1 MAKKISRIDIIDNDI
16 FKDLKDSSKR
26 AQDQSEAL
34 KVSLLAINEVSKEI
48 KKNASALKD
57 SIKIVDASEVANAK
71 KLTEIQKEANKLAVD
86 AEKVNR
92 AKIQTE
98 KEIER
103 LKTIQIRNEKALAK
117 ETEKK
122 ITLYQQESKRLN
134 EMRKEYKDLALQEQQ
149 NTATARALLKEITA
163 LDGKLKQVDATVGQ
177 HQRNVGNYDGAI
189 SKLKGGLSGVTN
201 MLSQFGLAFG
211 GVALAGKGIKTIAD
225 FETSVADLSAVT
237 GQSGKDLDFLANKS
251 IEFSKRF
258 GGSAS
263 SIVEAFKL
271 AGSARP
277 ELLKNG
283 QALSDLTEKAIL
295 LSKASGDDVPTSIKN
310 LTGTL
315 NAFELPASQAT
326 KVMDILANASQLGAQ
341 EIPYLTEAFTKFGGI
356 AKSQGVSIAESAG
369 AIELLGLKMP
379 DAATAGTA
387 LRNVMIKL
395 MAPDAL
401 GKDAQDRLKNLGI
414 NTAELSDKNKS
425 LAERLTVLKPLLN
438 DAGALVKVFGS
449 ENALGAQ
456 ILISQTEQLKTF
468 TEGLDKNG
476 TTQEQANIK
485 SKTLT
490 EAWGRLKAQ
499 GEALFLSIRS
509 GANGLS
515 ATLDFLSNNFDGIVT
530 AVEKLV
536 EVFISYK
543 LVQSTLKLKESY
555 NDWQANKQAIKETGN
570 ALKEGADGAKGFGN
584 ALKGIGFSIAI
595 TVLFE
600 VGKALYDIASGAK
613 QARED
618 LALLEKQV
626 NISTKRA
633 EKNVGT
639 IQKDLDTKLKEY
651 EKELKK
657 KGITGIEFQKLSA
670 DYAKQQTQNAKNEAD
685 KFAKI
690 SYQKVLNYREELKIL
705 NDLKR
710 SEYQYGFLNEKQKKE
725 LLRIEEKYGK
735 ELTTEKTLAN
745 AISLTKASLAGA
757 TEGFQLYRTQV
768 GELSDELLDA
778 EIAVSENSGATSK
791 NTEETKKNKK
801 ATKDLKEEKI
811 SLTQKHREGAKA
823 IEQET
828 RANLFNADSLKA
840 VLLLEKQR
848 AVTVADIAVTE
859 AEIALEKAKK
869 KGDPKKILEAERK
882 LTDERIKQIQAQ
894 LELDLRAEDNL
905 VNQEKLKKDADL
917 KILQLTNDFNDKA
930 DQLEKDRLK
939 KRYENV
945 KKYTELANDLAQSQ
959 LDKKIELI
967 DKEIDASK
975 KKEQDLEDLAKNGN
989 IKASESIAEQER
1001 IQNEQLA
1008 QKQKAERQ
1016 KQLIQSTTA
1025 FLTAYA
1031 NELENGKS
1039 SGEALTIALTDKA
1052 LLDGIISALPT
1063 FFVGTED
1070 TGNGG
1075 NLDNNGGFLSV
1086 LHPNERVMTKEQNQQ
1101 LNGISNDEVVKM
1113 VQKAKINNVQNGSFE
1128 NVGVLSELN
1137 GLKSELGAI
1146 KQAIL
1151 NRPETNIELGAITQ
1165 GAMEIVHS
1173 TKKGNKTT
1181 VNTFKVRN

>member
-16 FKDLKDSSKR
+16 FKELKDSSKR
-26 AQDQSEAL
+26 AQEQSDAL
-34 KVSLLAINEVSKEI
+34 KVSLMAINEVSKEI

-57 SIKIVDASEVANAK
+57 SIKIVDASEVSNAK

-122 ITLYQQESKRLN
+122 ITLYAQESKRLN

-149 NTATARALLKEITA
+149 NTSTARALLKEITA

-315 NAFELPASQAT
+315 NAFELPASEAG

-379 DAATAGTA
+379 DASTAGTA

-425 LAERLTVLKPLLN
+425 LAERLQVLKPLLT
-438 DAGALVKVFGS
+438 DSGALVKVFGA

-456 ILISQTEQLKTF
+456 ILISQTEELKKF
-468 TEGLDKNG
+468 TAGLDKNG
-476 TTQEQANIK
+476 TTQEQADIK

-515 ATLDFLSNNFDGIVT
+515 ATLDFLSNNFNGIVT
-530 AVEKLV
+530 AVKYLIETFV
-536 EVFISYK
+536 AYK
-543 LVQSTLKLKESY
+543 AVQTALNLKQNY
-555 NDWQANKQAIKETGN
+555 NDWQANRKAIKETGD

-584 ALKGIGFSIAI
+584 ALKGIGLSVAI

-600 VGKALYDIASGAK
+600 IGKALYDIASGARK
-613 QARED
+613 ARED

-626 NISTKRA
+626 DISTKRA
-633 EKNVGT
+633 DKNVGT
-639 IQKDLDTKLKEY
+639 IQKDLDTKIKEY
-651 EKELKK
+651 NLRLKK
-657 KGITGIEFQKLSA
+657 QGITGIEFQKMSA
-670 DYAKQQTQNAKNEAD
+670 D
-685 KFAKI
+685 FAKKETEI
-690 SYQKVLNYREELKIL
+690 SKNKIANLKKESYQKVLNYK
-705 NDLKR
+705 DD
-710 SEYQYGFLNEKQKKE
+710 
-725 LLRIEEKYGK
+725 LRILEIGLKNNVFLARNMNDITITAKKVLNPQEIQRLI
-735 ELTTEKTLAN
+735 ELNVKFGNTTD
-745 AISLTKASLAGA
+745 AISNTKGAIGGVTKA
-757 TEGFQLYRTQV
+757 FQTYGSQLENVNSELIDLESNVVDTQNTIK
-768 GELSDELLDA
+768 G
-778 EIAVSENSGATSK
+778 SEK
-791 NTEETKKNKK
+791 NTEKKVKNEKKVVEAKKERVLTEEEIYQLELAQLAKLEEERTKTIDE
-801 ATKDLKEEKI
+801 AEKERLQNEADNLEAVSTMRIKIWEKQ
-811 SLTQKHREGAKA
+811 LEDEA
-823 IEQET
+823 
-828 RANLFNADSLKA
+828 
-840 VLLLEKQR
+840 EKQR
-848 AVTVADIAVTE
+848 LANE
-859 AEIALEKAKK
+859 AEKE
-869 KGDPKKILEAERK
+869 
-882 LTDERIKQIQAQ
+882 
-894 LELDLRAEDNL
+894 
-905 VNQEKLKKDADL
+905 
-917 KILQLTNDFNDKA
+917 
-930 DQLEKDRLK
+930 RLK

-945 KKYTELANDLAQSQ
+945 KKYTELANDLAQKQ

-975 KKEQDLEDLAKNGN
+975 KKESDLEELAKNGN
-989 IKASESIAEQER
+989 IKAGESIAEQER
-1001 IQNEQLA
+1001 IQNEA
-1008 QKQKAERQ
+1008 IAKKEKAERQ
-1016 KQLIQSTTA
+1016 KQLIQMTTA
-1025 FLTAYA
+1025 FLTAYT

-1052 LLDGIISALPT
+1052 LLDGVISALPA
-1063 FFVGTED
+1063 FFSGTED

-1075 NLDNNGGFLSV
+1075 NLDNKGGFLSV
-1086 LHPNERVMTKEQNQQ
+1086 LHPNERVLTKEQNQQ

-1113 VQKAKINNVQNGSFE
+1113 VQKAKMNNLENGSFE
-1128 NVGVLSELN
+1128 NVGVLAELN

-1151 NRPETNIELGAITQ
+1151 NKPETNIELGAITQ
-1165 GAMEIVHS
+1165 SAMEIVQS
-1173 TKKGNKTT
+1173 TKKGNRTIT
-1181 VNTFKVRN
+1181 NTFKVRN

>member
-149 NTATARALLKEITA
+149 NTASARALLKEITA
-163 LDGKLKQVDATVGQ
+163 LDSKLKQVDATVGQ

-189 SKLKGGLSGVTN
+189 GKLKGGLSGVTN

-315 NAFELPASQAT
+315 NAFELPASEAG

-379 DAATAGTA
+379 DASTAGTA

-425 LAERLTVLKPLLN
+425 LAERLQVLKPLLT
-438 DAGALVKVFGS
+438 DSGALVKVFGA

-456 ILISQTEQLKTF
+456 ILISQTEELKKF
-468 TEGLDKNG
+468 TAGLDANG
-476 TTQEQANIK
+476 TTQEQADIK

-530 AVEKLV
+530 AVKYLIEAFV
-536 EVFISYK
+536 SYK
-543 LVQSTLKLKESY
+543 AVQTALNLKQNYS
-555 NDWQANKQAIKETGN
+555 DWQANRKAIKETGE
-570 ALKEGADGAKGFGN
+570 ALKEGSDGAKGFGN
-584 ALKGIGFSIAI
+584 ALKGIGLSIAI

-600 VGKALYDIASGAK
+600 VGKALYDIASGARK
-613 QARED
+613 ARED

-626 NISTKRA
+626 DISTKRA
-633 EKNVGT
+633 DKNVGT
-639 IQKDLDTKLKEY
+639 IQKDLDTKIKEY
-651 EKELKK
+651 NLRLKK
-657 KGITGIEFQKLSA
+657 QGITGIEFQKMSA
-670 DYAKQQTQNAKNEAD
+670 DFAKKETENAKSQISNL
-685 KFAKI
+685 KKV
-690 SYQKVLNYREELKIL
+690 SYQKVLNYK
-705 NDLKR
+705 DD
-710 SEYQYGFLNEKQKKE
+710 
-725 LLRIEEKYGK
+725 LRILEIGLKNNVFLARNMNDITVTAKKVLNPQEIQRLIELNVKFGNTQDAISNTKGAIGGVTKAFQTYGSQLENVNS
-735 ELTTEKTLAN
+735 ELIDLESNVVDTDN
-745 AISLTKASLAGA
+745 AIKGSEKSTDTKVKNDKKLIKSIKERGLTEEEIRNKQLAEA
-757 TEGFQLYRTQV
+757 IKTEEDLSNI
-768 GELSDELLDA
+768 SDEA
-778 EIAVSENSGATSK
+778 
-791 NTEETKKNKK
+791 NKK
-801 ATKDLKEEKI
+801 AEEAEKERLQNKADTLEEVSAMRIAIMNK
-811 SLTQKHREGAKA
+811 EVEDAK
-823 IEQET
+823 
-828 RANLFNADSLKA
+828 NAELKA
-840 VLLLEKQR
+840 E
-848 AVTVADIAVTE
+848 E
-859 AEIALEKAKK
+859 AEKE
-869 KGDPKKILEAERK
+869 
-882 LTDERIKQIQAQ
+882 
-894 LELDLRAEDNL
+894 
-905 VNQEKLKKDADL
+905 
-917 KILQLTNDFNDKA
+917 
-930 DQLEKDRLK
+930 RLK

-959 LDKKIELI
+959 LDKRIELI

-989 IKASESIAEQER
+989 IKANESIAEQER

-1025 FLTAYA
+1025 FLTAYT

-1113 VQKAKINNVQNGSFE
+1113 VQKAKINNVQGNSFE

-1146 KQAIL
+1146 KNAIL

-1165 GAMEIVHS
+1165 SAMEIVQS

>member
-103 LKTIQIRNEKALAK
+103 LKTIQIRNEKALIK
-117 ETEKK
+117 ESEKK
-122 ITLYQQESKRLN
+122 VTLYAQQSKRLN

-149 NTATARALLKEITA
+149 NTSTARALLKEITA

-177 HQRNVGNYDGAI
+177 HQRSVGNYDGAI
-189 SKLKGGLSGVTN
+189 SKLKGGLSGVTS

-283 QALSDLTEKAIL
+283 QAMADLTEKAIL

-315 NAFELPASQAT
+315 NAFELPASQAG

-425 LAERLTVLKPLLN
+425 LAERLQVLKPLLT
-438 DAGALVKVFGS
+438 DSGALVKVFGA

-456 ILISQTEQLKTF
+456 ILISQTEELKKF
-468 TEGLDKNG
+468 TAGLDKNG
-476 TTQEQANIK
+476 TTQEQADIK

-515 ATLDFLSNNFDGIVT
+515 ATLDFLSNNFNGIVT
-530 AVEKLV
+530 AVKYLIETFV
-536 EVFISYK
+536 AYK
-543 LVQSTLKLKESY
+543 AVQTALNLKQNYS
-555 NDWQANKQAIKETGN
+555 DWQANRKAIKETGD
-570 ALKEGADGAKGFGN
+570 ALKEGSDGAKGFGN
-584 ALKGIGFSIAI
+584 ALKGIGLSIAI

-626 NISTKRA
+626 DISTKRA
-633 EKNVGT
+633 DKNVGT
-639 IQKDLDTKLKEY
+639 IQKDLDLKIKEY
-651 EKELKK
+651 NLRLKK
-657 KGITGIEFQKLSA
+657 QGITGIEFQKMSA
-670 DYAKQQTQNAKNEAD
+670 DFAKKETENAKNQVENL
-685 KFAKI
+685 KKV
-690 SYQKVLNYREELKIL
+690 SYQKVLNYKDDLRILEIGLKNNVFMARNMNDITITAKKFLSPEEIQRLIEL
-705 NDLKR
+705 NVKFGNTQDAISNTKGAIGGVTKGFQTYRTELEALNTELIDVESNVVDTDNAIKG
-710 SEYQYGFLNEKQKKE
+710 SEKTTKTKVKNEKKVVEAKKE
-725 LLRIEEKYGK
+725 RVLTEEEIYQLELAQLAKLEEERTKTIDEAEKERLQNEADNLEAVSTMRI
-735 ELTTEKTLAN
+735 
-745 AISLTKASLAGA
+745 AIMNK
-757 TEGFQLYRTQV
+757 QV
-768 GELSDELLDA
+768 EDA
-778 EIAVSENSGATSK
+778 E
-791 NTEETKKNKK
+791 
-801 ATKDLKEEKI
+801 
-811 SLTQKHREGAKA
+811 
-823 IEQET
+823 
-828 RANLFNADSLKA
+828 
-840 VLLLEKQR
+840 
-848 AVTVADIAVTE
+848 
-859 AEIALEKAKK
+859 
-869 KGDPKKILEAERK
+869 EAERK
-882 LTDERIKQIQAQ
+882 
-894 LELDLRAEDNL
+894 AEEA
-905 VNQEKLKKDADL
+905 EK
-917 KILQLTNDFNDKA
+917 
-930 DQLEKDRLK
+930 ERLK

-967 DKEIDASK
+967 DKEIEASK
-975 KKEQDLEDLAKNGN
+975 KKESDLEDLAKNGN

-1025 FLTAYA
+1025 FLTAYT

-1113 VQKAKINNVQNGSFE
+1113 VQKSKINNVQNGSFE
-1128 NVGVLSELN
+1128 NVGVLAELN

-1146 KQAIL
+1146 KNAIL
-1151 NRPETNIELGAITQ
+1151 NKPETNIELGAITQ
-1165 GAMEIVHS
+1165 TAMEIVQS
-1173 TKKGNKTT
+1173 TKKGNRTIT
-1181 VNTFKVRN
+1181 NTFKVRN

>member
-71 KLTEIQKEANKLAVD
+71 KLTEIQKEANKIAID
-86 AEKVNR
+86 NERTNR

-103 LKTIQIRNEKALAK
+103 LRTIQIRNEKALAK
-117 ETEKK
+117 ESEKK
-122 ITLYQQESKRLN
+122 LSLYQQESRRLN
-134 EMRKEYKDLALQEQQ
+134 EMRKEYKELALQEQQ
-149 NTATARALLKEITA
+149 NTKSARTLLAQITQ
-163 LDGKLKQVDATVGQ
+163 LDSKLKQVDATVGQ
-177 HQRNVGNYDGAI
+177 HQRNVGNYEGALG
-189 SKLKGGLSGVTN
+189 KLKIGLGNVSG
-201 MLSQFGLAFG
+201 MLQQFGVAFG
-211 GVALAGKGIKTIAD
+211 GVAIVGKGIKTIAD

-237 GQSGKDLDFLANKS
+237 GQSGKDLDFLADKS

-263 SIVEAFKL
+263 SIAEAFKL

-283 QALSDLTEKAIL
+283 QALADLTEKAIL

-315 NAFELPASQAT
+315 NAFELPASEAG

-379 DAATAGTA
+379 DASSAGTA

-425 LAERLTVLKPLLN
+425 LAERLQVLKPLLT
-438 DAGALVKVFGS
+438 DSGALVKVFGA

-456 ILISQTEQLKTF
+456 ILISQTEELKKF
-468 TEGLDKNG
+468 TAGLDENG
-476 TTQEQANIK
+476 TTQKQADIK

-515 ATLDFLSNNFDGIVT
+515 STLDFLSNNFDGIVT

-543 LVQSTLKLKESY
+543 LVQATLKLKESY
-555 NDWQANKQAIKETGN
+555 SDWQANKNAIKETGS

-584 ALKGIGFSIAI
+584 ALKGIGLSVAI

-600 VGKALYDIASGAK
+600 VGKAIYDIASGAK
-613 QARED
+613 QAREE
-618 LALLEKQV
+618 LAMLEKQV
-626 NISTKRA
+626 DISTKRVDKNIGEIQKRN
-633 EKNVGT
+633 EKN
-639 IQKDLDTKLKEY
+639 ISDYNFRLKDAGVK
-651 EKELKK
+651 
-657 KGITGIEFQKLSA
+657 GIEFQKKSA
-670 DYAKQQTQNAKNEAD
+670 EFALKQNQQSAKEIQNLK
-685 KFAKI
+685 KV
-690 SYQKVLNYREELKIL
+690 SYQKVLNYKEELERLRFYKETYESGNRFNLTEAQALDAGKLLTKYGSFDKGISLLKANVGASTKAFQDYTTQAEQMALTL
-705 NDLKR
+705 NDAKGAVLDNEQTVITAGDNKVKNEKKVVEAKKER
-710 SEYQYGFLNEKQKKE
+710 VLTEEEIYQLELANLAKLEEERQKALNE
-725 LLRIEEKYGK
+725 
-735 ELTTEKTLAN
+735 
-745 AISLTKASLAGA
+745 
-757 TEGFQLYRTQV
+757 
-768 GELSDELLDA
+768 
-778 EIAVSENSGATSK
+778 
-791 NTEETKKNKK
+791 
-801 ATKDLKEEKI
+801 ATKVYDEYEKDRI
-811 SLTQKHREGAKA
+811 QNE
-823 IEQET
+823 
-828 RANLFNADSLKA
+828 ADSLEEISA
-840 VLLLEKQR
+840 MRIAIMNKQ
-848 AVTVADIAVTE
+848 VAD
-859 AEIALEKAKK
+859 AE
-869 KGDPKKILEAERK
+869 EAERK
-882 LTDERIKQIQAQ
+882 
-894 LELDLRAEDNL
+894 AEEA
-905 VNQEKLKKDADL
+905 EK
-917 KILQLTNDFNDKA
+917 
-930 DQLEKDRLK
+930 ERLK
-939 KRYENV
+939 NRYENV
-945 KKYTELANDLAQSQ
+945 KKYTELANNLAQSQ

-1025 FLTAYA
+1025 FLTAYT

-1052 LLDGIISALPT
+1052 LLDGIISALPA
-1063 FFVGTED
+1063 FLGGTED

-1075 NLDNNGGFLSV
+1075 DLDNNGGFLSV
-1086 LHPNERVMTKEQNQQ
+1086 LHRKERVMTKEQNQQ
-1101 LNGISNDEVVKM
+1101 LNGMSNDEVVKM
-1113 VQKAKINNVQNGSFE
+1113 VQKAKINNVQGNSFE

>member
-71 KLTEIQKEANKLAVD
+71 KLTEIQKEANKIAID
-86 AEKVNR
+86 NERTNR

-103 LKTIQIRNEKALAK
+103 LRTIQIRNEKALAK
-117 ETEKK
+117 ESEKK
-122 ITLYQQESKRLN
+122 LSLYQQESRRLN
-134 EMRKEYKDLALQEQQ
+134 EMRKEYKELALQEQQ
-149 NTATARALLKEITA
+149 NTKSARTLLAQITQ
-163 LDGKLKQVDATVGQ
+163 LDSKLKQVDATVGQ
-177 HQRNVGNYDGAI
+177 HQRNVGNYEGALG
-189 SKLKGGLSGVTN
+189 KLKIGLGNVTG
-201 MLSQFGLAFG
+201 MLQQFGVAFG
-211 GVALAGKGIKTIAD
+211 GVAIVGKGIKTIAD

-283 QALSDLTEKAIL
+283 QAMADLTEKAIL

-315 NAFELPASQAT
+315 NAFELPASEAG

-379 DAATAGTA
+379 DASTAGTA

-425 LAERLTVLKPLLN
+425 LAERLQVLKPLLT
-438 DAGALVKVFGS
+438 DSGALVKVFGA

-456 ILISQTEQLKTF
+456 ILISQTEELKKF
-468 TEGLDKNG
+468 TAGLDKNG
-476 TTQEQANIK
+476 TTQEQADIK

-515 ATLDFLSNNFDGIVT
+515 STLDFLSNNFDGIVT

-543 LVQSTLKLKESY
+543 LVQATLKLKESY
-555 NDWQANKQAIKETGN
+555 SDWQANKNAIKETGS

-584 ALKGIGFSIAI
+584 ALKGIGLSVAI

-600 VGKALYDIASGAK
+600 VGKAIYDIATGAK
-613 QARED
+613 QAREE
-618 LALLEKQV
+618 LAMLEKQV
-626 NISTKRA
+626 DISTKRVDKNIGEIQKRN
-633 EKNVGT
+633 EKN
-639 IQKDLDTKLKEY
+639 ISDYNLRLKDAGVK
-651 EKELKK
+651 
-657 KGITGIEFQKLSA
+657 GIEFQKKSA
-670 DYAKQQTQNAKNEAD
+670 EFALKQNQQSTKEIQNLK
-685 KFAKI
+685 KV
-690 SYQKVLNYREELKIL
+690 SYQKVLNYKEELERL
-705 NDLKR
+705 R
-710 SEYQYGFLNEKQKKE
+710 FYKE
-725 LLRIEEKYGK
+725 TYESGNRF
-735 ELTTEKTLAN
+735 N
-745 AISLTKASLAGA
+745 LTKAQA
-757 TEGFQLYRTQV
+757 
-768 GELSDELLDA
+768 LDA
-778 EIAVSENSGATSK
+778 GKLLTKYGSFDKGISLLKASVGASTKAFQDYTTQAEQMALTLNDAKGAVLDNEKTVVTAGDNKVK
-791 NTEETKKNKK
+791 NDKKVVEAKKERVLTEE
-801 ATKDLKEEKI
+801 
-811 SLTQKHREGAKA
+811 
-823 IEQET
+823 
-828 RANLFNADSLKA
+828 
-840 VLLLEKQR
+840 
-848 AVTVADIAVTE
+848 
-859 AEIALEKAKK
+859 EIY
-869 KGDPKKILEAERK
+869 
-882 LTDERIKQIQAQ
+882 Q
-894 LELDLRAEDNL
+894 LELANL
-905 VNQEKLKKDADL
+905 AKLEEERQKGLDEATKVYDEY
-917 KILQLTNDFNDKA
+917 
-930 DQLEKDRLK
+930 EKDRIQNEASTLEEISAMRIAIMNKQVEDAKNAELK
-939 KRYENV
+939 AEEAEKERLKNRYENV

-975 KKEQDLEDLAKNGN
+975 KKESELEDLAKNGN

-1025 FLTAYA
+1025 FLTAYT

-1113 VQKAKINNVQNGSFE
+1113 VQKSKINNVQNGSFE
-1128 NVGVLSELN
+1128 NVGVLAELN

-1146 KQAIL
+1146 KNAIL
-1151 NRPETNIELGAITQ
+1151 NKPETNIELGAITQ
-1165 GAMEIVHS
+1165 SAMEIVQS
-1173 TKKGNKTT
+1173 TKKGNRTIT
-1181 VNTFKVRN
+1181 NTFKVRN

>member
-315 NAFELPASQAT
+315 NAFELPAGQAG

-401 GKDAQDRLKNLGI
+401 GKDAQERLKNLGI

-425 LAERLTVLKPLLN
+425 LAERLQVLKPLLT
-438 DAGALVKVFGS
+438 DSGALVKVFGA

-456 ILISQTEQLKTF
+456 ILISQTEELKKF
-468 TEGLDKNG
+468 TAGLDANG
-476 TTQEQANIK
+476 TTQEQADIK

-515 ATLDFLSNNFDGIVT
+515 ATLDFLSNNFDSIVT
-530 AVEKLV
+530 AVKYLIEAFV
-536 EVFISYK
+536 SYK
-543 LVQSTLKLKESY
+543 AVQTALNLKQNYS
-555 NDWQANKQAIKETGN
+555 DWQANRKAIKETGE
-570 ALKEGADGAKGFGN
+570 ALKEGSDGAKGFGN
-584 ALKGIGFSIAI
+584 ALKGIGLSIAI

-600 VGKALYDIASGAK
+600 VGKALYDIASGARK
-613 QARED
+613 ARED

-626 NISTKRA
+626 DISTKRA
-633 EKNVGT
+633 DKNVGT
-639 IQKDLDTKLKEY
+639 IQKDLDTKVKEY
-651 EKELKK
+651 NLRLKK
-657 KGITGIEFQKLSA
+657 QGITGIEFQKLSA
-670 DYAKQQTQNAKNEAD
+670 DFAKKEAENAKSQISNL
-685 KFAKI
+685 KKV
-690 SYQKVLNYREELKIL
+690 SYQKVLNYK
-705 NDLKR
+705 DD
-710 SEYQYGFLNEKQKKE
+710 
-725 LLRIEEKYGK
+725 LRILEIGLKNNVFLARNMNDITVTAKKVLNPQEIQRLIELNVKFGNTTDAISNTKGAIGGVTKAFQTYGSQLENVNS
-735 ELTTEKTLAN
+735 ELIDLESNVVDTQNTIKGSDKTTEK
-745 AISLTKASLAGA
+745 K
-757 TEGFQLYRTQV
+757 V
-768 GELSDELLDA
+768 
-778 EIAVSENSGATSK
+778 K
-791 NTEETKKNKK
+791 NEKKVVEAKKERVLTEEEIYQMELAQLAKIEDEKTKTAGEAEKERLQNEADTLEEVSTMRIKIWEKQIADEEEARKK
-801 ATKDLKEEKI
+801 AE
-811 SLTQKHREGAKA
+811 
-823 IEQET
+823 
-828 RANLFNADSLKA
+828 
-840 VLLLEKQR
+840 
-848 AVTVADIAVTE
+848 E
-859 AEIALEKAKK
+859 AEKE
-869 KGDPKKILEAERK
+869 
-882 LTDERIKQIQAQ
+882 
-894 LELDLRAEDNL
+894 
-905 VNQEKLKKDADL
+905 
-917 KILQLTNDFNDKA
+917 
-930 DQLEKDRLK
+930 RLK
-939 KRYENV
+939 NRYENV
-945 KKYTELANDLAQSQ
+945 KKYTELANHLAQSQ
-959 LDKKIELI
+959 LDKRIELI

-975 KKEQDLEDLAKNGN
+975 KKESELEDLAKNGN
-989 IKASESIAEQER
+989 IKANESIAEQER

-1025 FLTAYA
+1025 FLTAYT

-1101 LNGISNDEVVKM
+1101 LNGMSNDEVVKM

>member
-103 LKTIQIRNEKALAK
+103 LKTIQIRNEKALIK
-117 ETEKK
+117 ESEKK

-189 SKLKGGLSGVTN
+189 SKLKGGLRGVTG

-315 NAFELPASQAT
+315 NAFELPAGQAG

-425 LAERLTVLKPLLN
+425 LAERLQVLKPLLN

-476 TTQEQANIK
+476 TTQEQADIK

-530 AVEKLV
+530 AVKYLIEAFV
-536 EVFISYK
+536 SYK
-543 LVQSTLKLKESY
+543 AVQTALNLKQNYS
-555 NDWQANKQAIKETGN
+555 DWQANRKAIKETGD
-570 ALKEGADGAKGFGN
+570 ALKEGSDGAKGFGN
-584 ALKGIGFSIAI
+584 ALKGIGLSVAI

-600 VGKALYDIASGAK
+600 VGKALYDIASGARK
-613 QARED
+613 ARED

-626 NISTKRA
+626 DISTKRA
-633 EKNVGT
+633 DKNVGT
-639 IQKDLDTKLKEY
+639 IQKDLDTKIKEY
-651 EKELKK
+651 NLRLKK
-657 KGITGIEFQKLSA
+657 QGITGIEFQKMSA
-670 DYAKQQTQNAKNEAD
+670 DFAKKETENAKSQISNL
-685 KFAKI
+685 KKV
-690 SYQKVLNYREELKIL
+690 SYQKVLNYK
-705 NDLKR
+705 DD
-710 SEYQYGFLNEKQKKE
+710 
-725 LLRIEEKYGK
+725 LRILEIGLKNNVFLARNMNDITVTAKKVLNPQEIQRLIELNVKFGNTTDAISNTKGAIGGVTKAFQTYGSQLENVNS
-735 ELTTEKTLAN
+735 ELIDLESNVVDTDN
-745 AISLTKASLAGA
+745 AIKGSEKSTDTKVKNDKKLIKSIKERGLTEEEIRNKQLAEA
-757 TEGFQLYRTQV
+757 IKTEEDLSNI
-768 GELSDELLDA
+768 SDEA
-778 EIAVSENSGATSK
+778 
-791 NTEETKKNKK
+791 NKK
-801 ATKDLKEEKI
+801 AEEAEKERLQNKADTLEEVSAMRIAIMNK
-811 SLTQKHREGAKA
+811 EVEDAK
-823 IEQET
+823 
-828 RANLFNADSLKA
+828 NAELKA
-840 VLLLEKQR
+840 E
-848 AVTVADIAVTE
+848 E
-859 AEIALEKAKK
+859 AEKE
-869 KGDPKKILEAERK
+869 
-882 LTDERIKQIQAQ
+882 
-894 LELDLRAEDNL
+894 
-905 VNQEKLKKDADL
+905 
-917 KILQLTNDFNDKA
+917 
-930 DQLEKDRLK
+930 RLK

-959 LDKKIELI
+959 LDKRIELI

-989 IKASESIAEQER
+989 IKANESIAEQER

-1025 FLTAYA
+1025 FLTAYT

-1101 LNGISNDEVVKM
+1101 LNGMSNDEVVKM

-1128 NVGVLSELN
+1128 NVGVLAELN

-1165 GAMEIVHS
+1165 SAMEIVQS

>member
-16 FKDLKDSSKR
+16 FKELKDSSKR
-26 AQDQSEAL
+26 AQEQSDAL
-34 KVSLLAINEVSKEI
+34 KVSLMAINEVSKEI

-71 KLTEIQKEANKLAVD
+71 KLTEIQKEANKIAID
-86 AEKVNR
+86 NERTNR

-103 LKTIQIRNEKALAK
+103 LRTIQIRNEKALAK
-117 ETEKK
+117 ESEKK
-122 ITLYQQESKRLN
+122 LSLYQQESKRLN
-134 EMRKEYKDLALQEQQ
+134 EMRKEYKELALQEQQ
-149 NTATARALLKEITA
+149 NTKSARTLLAQITQ
-163 LDGKLKQVDATVGQ
+163 LDSKLKQVDATVGQ
-177 HQRNVGNYDGAI
+177 HQRSVGNYDGALN
-189 SKLKGGLSGVTN
+189 KLKFGLKNVSG
-201 MLSQFGLAFG
+201 MLTQFGVAFG

-315 NAFELPASQAT
+315 NAFELPASEAG

-425 LAERLTVLKPLLN
+425 LAERLQVLKPLLT
-438 DAGALVKVFGS
+438 DSGALVKVFGA

-456 ILISQTEQLKTF
+456 ILISQTEELKKF
-468 TEGLDKNG
+468 TAGLDENG
-476 TTQEQANIK
+476 TTQEQADIK

-515 ATLDFLSNNFDGIVT
+515 ATLDFLSNNFGLIVT

-543 LVQSTLKLKESY
+543 LVQTTLKLKESY
-555 NDWQANKQAIKETGN
+555 NDWQANKNAIKETGS
-570 ALKEGADGAKGFGN
+570 ALKEGSEGAKGFGN
-584 ALKGIGFSIAI
+584 ALKGIGLSIAI

-600 VGKALYDIASGAK
+600 VGKALYDIASGARK
-613 QARED
+613 ARED

-626 NISTKRA
+626 DISTKRA
-633 EKNVGT
+633 DKNVGT
-639 IQKDLDTKLKEY
+639 IQQNLDKKIKDYNLQ
-651 EKELKK
+651 LKK
-657 KGITGIEFQKLSA
+657 QGITGIEFQKKSTE
-670 DYAKQQTQNAKNEAD
+670 YAKKQAENAKSEVENY
-685 KFAKI
+685 KKI
-690 SYQKVLNYREELKIL
+690 SYQKVLNYK
-705 NDLKR
+705 NDLRILEIGLKQNNFYSR
-710 SEYQYGFLNEKQKKE
+710 SRDEISATTKNFLTPEEIDRLIE
-725 LLRIEEKYGK
+725 LNIKFEG
-735 ELTTEKTLAN
+735 TAN
-745 AISLTKASLAGA
+745 AISNTKGSIGGATKA
-757 TEGFQLYRTQV
+757 FQTYRT
-768 GELSDELLDA
+768 ELEAVNSQLTDA
-778 EIAVSENSGATSK
+778 EINVVDTDNAIKGSEKTTKTKVKNEKKVVEAKKERVLTEEEIYQLELAQLAKLEEERTKTIDEAEKERLQNEADNLEAVSTMRIK
-791 NTEETKKNKK
+791 IW
-801 ATKDLKEEKI
+801 EKQ
-811 SLTQKHREGAKA
+811 L
-823 IEQET
+823 
-828 RANLFNADSLKA
+828 ADEA
-840 VLLLEKQR
+840 EKQR
-848 AVTVADIAVTE
+848 LADE
-859 AEIALEKAKK
+859 AEKE
-869 KGDPKKILEAERK
+869 
-882 LTDERIKQIQAQ
+882 
-894 LELDLRAEDNL
+894 
-905 VNQEKLKKDADL
+905 
-917 KILQLTNDFNDKA
+917 
-930 DQLEKDRLK
+930 RLK

-945 KKYTELANDLAQSQ
+945 KKYTELANDLAQKQ

-975 KKEQDLEDLAKNGN
+975 KKESDLEELAKNGN
-989 IKASESIAEQER
+989 IKAGESIAEQER
-1001 IQNEQLA
+1001 IQNEEIA
-1008 QKQKAERQ
+1008 KKEKAERQ
-1016 KQLIQSTTA
+1016 KQLIQMTTA
-1025 FLTAYA
+1025 FLTAYT

-1052 LLDGIISALPT
+1052 LLDGVISALPA
-1063 FFVGTED
+1063 FFSGTED

-1075 NLDNNGGFLSV
+1075 NLDNKGGFLSV
-1086 LHPNERVMTKEQNQQ
+1086 LHPNERVLTKEQNQQ

-1113 VQKAKINNVQNGSFE
+1113 VQKAKMNNLENGSFE
-1128 NVGVLSELN
+1128 NVGVLAELN

-1151 NRPETNIELGAITQ
+1151 NKPETNIELGAITQ
-1165 GAMEIVHS
+1165 SAMEIVQS
-1173 TKKGNKTT
+1173 TKKGNRTIT
-1181 VNTFKVRN
+1181 NTFKVRN

>member
-71 KLTEIQKEANKLAVD
+71 KLTEIQKEANKIAID
-86 AEKVNR
+86 NEKTNR

-103 LKTIQIRNEKALAK
+103 LRTIQIRNEKALAK
-117 ETEKK
+117 ESEKK
-122 ITLYQQESKRLN
+122 LSLYSQESRRLN
-134 EMRKEYKDLALQEQQ
+134 EMRKEYKELALQEQQ
-149 NTATARALLKEITA
+149 NTKSARTLLAQITQ
-163 LDGKLKQVDATVGQ
+163 LDNKLKQVDATVGQ
-177 HQRNVGNYDGAI
+177 HQRSVGNYDGALN
-189 SKLKGGLSGVTN
+189 KLKFGLKNVSG
-201 MLSQFGLAFG
+201 MLSQFGVAFG
-211 GVALAGKGIKTIAD
+211 GVAIVSKGIKTIAD

-237 GQSGKDLDFLANKS
+237 GQSGKDLEFLADKS
-251 IEFSKRF
+251 IQFSKRF
-258 GGSAS
+258 GVSAS
-263 SIVEAFKL
+263 SIAEAFKL

-283 QALSDLTEKAIL
+283 QALADLTEKAIL

-315 NAFELPASQAT
+315 NAFELPASEAG

-379 DAATAGTA
+379 DATVAGTA

-425 LAERLTVLKPLLN
+425 LAERLAVLKPLLN
-438 DAGALVKVFGS
+438 DAGTLVKVFGA

-456 ILISQTEQLKTF
+456 ILISQTEELKKF
-468 TEGLDKNG
+468 TAGLDKNG
-476 TTQEQANIK
+476 TTQEQADIK

-499 GEALFLSIRS
+499 GEALFLSIRD
-509 GANGLS
+509 GASGLS
-515 ATLDFLSNNFDGIVT
+515 VTLDFLSRNFGSIVT
-530 AVEKLV
+530 AVKYLIEA
-536 EVFISYK
+536 FIAYK
-543 LVQSTLKLKESY
+543 AVQTALNLKESY
-555 NDWQANKQAIKETGN
+555 QNWQANKQAIKETGD
-570 ALKEGADGAKGFGN
+570 ALKTGSEGAKGFGN
-584 ALKGIGFSIAI
+584 ALKSIGLSVAI
-595 TVLFE
+595 TVLIE
-600 VGKALYDIASGAK
+600 VGMALYDIASGARK
-613 QARED
+613 ARED

-626 NISTKRA
+626 DISTKRA
-633 EKNVGT
+633 DKNVGT
-639 IQKDLDTKLKEY
+639 IQKDLDTKIKEY
-651 EKELKK
+651 NLRLKK
-657 KGITGIEFQKLSA
+657 QGITGIEFQKLSA
-670 DYAKQQTQNAKNEAD
+670 DFAKKETENAKSQISNL
-685 KFAKI
+685 KKV
-690 SYQKVLNYREELKIL
+690 SYQKVLNYK
-705 NDLKR
+705 DD
-710 SEYQYGFLNEKQKKE
+710 
-725 LLRIEEKYGK
+725 LRILEIGLKNNVFLARNMNDITVTAKKVLNPQEIQRLIELNVKFGNTTDAISNTKGAIGGVTKAFQTYGSQLENVNS
-735 ELTTEKTLAN
+735 ELIDLESNVVDTQNTIKGSDKTTEK
-745 AISLTKASLAGA
+745 K
-757 TEGFQLYRTQV
+757 V
-768 GELSDELLDA
+768 
-778 EIAVSENSGATSK
+778 K
-791 NTEETKKNKK
+791 NEKKVVEAKKERVLTEE
-801 ATKDLKEEKI
+801 
-811 SLTQKHREGAKA
+811 
-823 IEQET
+823 
-828 RANLFNADSLKA
+828 
-840 VLLLEKQR
+840 
-848 AVTVADIAVTE
+848 
-859 AEIALEKAKK
+859 EIY
-869 KGDPKKILEAERK
+869 
-882 LTDERIKQIQAQ
+882 Q
-894 LELDLRAEDNL
+894 LELAQLAKIEDEKTKTKDEAEKERLQNEADTLEEVSAMRIAIMNKQVEDAKNAEL
-905 VNQEKLKKDADL
+905 KAEEAEK
-917 KILQLTNDFNDKA
+917 
-930 DQLEKDRLK
+930 ERLK
-939 KRYENV
+939 NRYENV

-959 LDKKIELI
+959 LDKRIELI
-967 DKEIDASK
+967 DKEIEASK
-975 KKEQDLEDLAKNGN
+975 KKESDLEDLAKNGN

-1025 FLTAYA
+1025 FLTAYT

-1075 NLDNNGGFLSV
+1075 GLDNNGGFLSV
-1086 LHPNERVMTKEQNQQ
+1086 LHPNERVMTKEQNKQ

-1113 VQKAKINNVQNGSFE
+1113 VQKSKINNVQNGSFE
-1128 NVGVLSELN
+1128 NVGVLAELN

-1146 KQAIL
+1146 KNAIL
-1151 NRPETNIELGAITQ
+1151 NKPETNIELGAITQ
-1165 GAMEIVHS
+1165 SAMEIVQS

>member
-48 KKNASALKD
+48 KKNAGALKD

-103 LKTIQIRNEKALAK
+103 LKTIQIRNEKALIK
-117 ETEKK
+117 ESEKK
-122 ITLYQQESKRLN
+122 ITLYAQESKRLN

-149 NTATARALLKEITA
+149 NTSTARALLKEITA

-189 SKLKGGLSGVTN
+189 SKLKGGLRGVTG

-283 QALSDLTEKAIL
+283 QAMADLTEKAIL

-315 NAFELPASQAT
+315 NAFELPASEAG

-425 LAERLTVLKPLLN
+425 LAERLQVLKPLLT
-438 DAGALVKVFGS
+438 DSGALVKVFGA

-456 ILISQTEQLKTF
+456 ILISQTEELKKF
-468 TEGLDKNG
+468 TAGLDENG
-476 TTQEQANIK
+476 TTQKQADIK

-499 GEALFLSIRS
+499 GEALFLSIRD
-509 GANGLS
+509 GASGLS
-515 ATLDFLSNNFDGIVT
+515 VTLDFLSRNFGSIVT
-530 AVEKLV
+530 AVKYLIETFV
-536 EVFISYK
+536 AYK
-543 LVQSTLKLKESY
+543 AVQTALNLKQNYS
-555 NDWQANKQAIKETGN
+555 DWQANRKAIKETGD
-570 ALKEGADGAKGFGN
+570 ALKEGSDGAKGFGN
-584 ALKGIGFSIAI
+584 ALKGIGLSIAI

-600 VGKALYDIASGAK
+600 IGKALYDIASGARK
-613 QARED
+613 ARED

-626 NISTKRA
+626 DISTKRA
-633 EKNVGT
+633 DKNVGT
-639 IQKDLDTKLKEY
+639 IQKDLDLKIKEY
-651 EKELKK
+651 NLRLKK
-657 KGITGIEFQKLSA
+657 QGITGIEFQKMSA
-670 DYAKQQTQNAKNEAD
+670 DFAKKETENAKNQVENL
-685 KFAKI
+685 KKV
-690 SYQKVLNYREELKIL
+690 SYQKVLNYK
-705 NDLKR
+705 DD
-710 SEYQYGFLNEKQKKE
+710 
-725 LLRIEEKYGK
+725 LRILEIGLKNNVFMARNMNDITVTAKKFLSPEEIQRLI
-735 ELTTEKTLAN
+735 ELNVKFGNTQDAISNTKGAIGGVTKGFQTYRTELEALNTELIDVESNVVDTDN
-745 AISLTKASLAGA
+745 AIKGSDKSTDTKVKNDKKLVKSIKERALTEEEIRNKQLAEA
-757 TEGFQLYRTQV
+757 IKTEEDLSNI
-768 GELSDELLDA
+768 SDEA
-778 EIAVSENSGATSK
+778 
-791 NTEETKKNKK
+791 NKK
-801 ATKDLKEEKI
+801 ADEAEKERLQNEADTLEEVSTMRIKIWEKQIADEEEARKKEE
-811 SLTQKHREGAKA
+811 
-823 IEQET
+823 
-828 RANLFNADSLKA
+828 
-840 VLLLEKQR
+840 
-848 AVTVADIAVTE
+848 E
-859 AEIALEKAKK
+859 AEKE
-869 KGDPKKILEAERK
+869 
-882 LTDERIKQIQAQ
+882 
-894 LELDLRAEDNL
+894 
-905 VNQEKLKKDADL
+905 
-917 KILQLTNDFNDKA
+917 
-930 DQLEKDRLK
+930 RLK
-939 KRYENV
+939 NRYENV

-975 KKEQDLEDLAKNGN
+975 KKEQDLEDLAKSGN
-989 IKASESIAEQER
+989 IKANESIAEQER

-1025 FLTAYA
+1025 FLTAYT

-1101 LNGISNDEVVKM
+1101 LNGMSNDEVVKM
-1113 VQKAKINNVQNGSFE
+1113 VQKSKINNVQNGSFE
-1128 NVGVLSELN
+1128 NVGVLAELN

-1146 KQAIL
+1146 KNAIL
-1151 NRPETNIELGAITQ
+1151 NKPETNIELGAITQ
-1165 GAMEIVHS
+1165 SAMEIVQS

>member
-71 KLTEIQKEANKLAVD
+71 KLTEIQKEANKIAID
-86 AEKVNR
+86 NEKTNR

-103 LKTIQIRNEKALAK
+103 LRTIQIRNEKALAK
-117 ETEKK
+117 ESEKK
-122 ITLYQQESKRLN
+122 LSLYQQESKRLN
-134 EMRKEYKDLALQEQQ
+134 EMRKEYKELALQEQQ
-149 NTATARALLKEITA
+149 NTKSARTLLAQITQ
-163 LDGKLKQVDATVGQ
+163 LDSKLKQVDATVGQ
-177 HQRNVGNYDGAI
+177 HQRSVGNYDGALN
-189 SKLKGGLSGVTN
+189 KLKFGLKNVSG
-201 MLSQFGLAFG
+201 MLSQFGVAFG
-211 GVALAGKGIKTIAD
+211 GVAIIGKGVKTIAD

-283 QALSDLTEKAIL
+283 QAMADLTEKAIL

-315 NAFELPASQAT
+315 NAFELPASEAG

-401 GKDAQDRLKNLGI
+401 GKDAQERLKNLGI

-425 LAERLTVLKPLLN
+425 LAERLQVLKPLLT
-438 DAGALVKVFGS
+438 DSGALVKVFGA

-456 ILISQTEQLKTF
+456 ILISQTEELKKF
-468 TEGLDKNG
+468 TAGLDKNG
-476 TTQEQANIK
+476 TTQEQADIK

-515 ATLDFLSNNFDGIVT
+515 ATLDFLSNNFNGIVT
-530 AVEKLV
+530 AVKYLIET
-536 EVFISYK
+536 FIVYK
-543 LVQSTLKLKESY
+543 GVQTTLNLKESY
-555 NDWQANKQAIKETGN
+555 QNWQANKRAIKETGD
-570 ALKEGADGAKGFGN
+570 ALQGSSEGAKGFGN
-584 ALKGIGFSIAI
+584 ALKSIGLSVAI

-626 NISTKRA
+626 DISTKRA
-633 EKNVGT
+633 DKNVGT
-639 IQKDLDTKLKEY
+639 IQKDLDLKIKEY
-651 EKELKK
+651 NLRLKK
-657 KGITGIEFQKLSA
+657 QGITGIEFQKMSA
-670 DYAKQQTQNAKNEAD
+670 DFAKKETENAKNQVENL
-685 KFAKI
+685 KKV
-690 SYQKVLNYREELKIL
+690 SYQKVLNYKDDLRILEIGLKNNVFMARNMNDITITAKKFLSPEEIQRLIEL
-705 NDLKR
+705 NVKFGNTQDAISNTKGAIGGVTKGFQTYRTELEALNTELIDVESNVVDTDNAIKG
-710 SEYQYGFLNEKQKKE
+710 SEKTTKTKVKNEKKVVEAKKE
-725 LLRIEEKYGK
+725 RVL
-735 ELTTEKTLAN
+735 
-745 AISLTKASLAGA
+745 
-757 TEGFQLYRTQV
+757 
-768 GELSDELLDA
+768 
-778 EIAVSENSGATSK
+778 
-791 NTEETKKNKK
+791 TEE
-801 ATKDLKEEKI
+801 
-811 SLTQKHREGAKA
+811 
-823 IEQET
+823 
-828 RANLFNADSLKA
+828 
-840 VLLLEKQR
+840 
-848 AVTVADIAVTE
+848 
-859 AEIALEKAKK
+859 EIY
-869 KGDPKKILEAERK
+869 
-882 LTDERIKQIQAQ
+882 Q
-894 LELDLRAEDNL
+894 LELAQLAKLEEERTKTIDEAEKERLQNEADNL
-905 VNQEKLKKDADL
+905 ESVSAMRIAIMNKQVEEAKNAELKAEEAEK
-917 KILQLTNDFNDKA
+917 
-930 DQLEKDRLK
+930 ERLK

-967 DKEIDASK
+967 DKEIEASK
-975 KKEQDLEDLAKNGN
+975 KKESDLEDLAKNGN

-1016 KQLIQSTTA
+1016 KQLIQMTTA
-1025 FLTAYA
+1025 FLTAYT

-1052 LLDGIISALPT
+1052 LLDGVISALPA

-1075 NLDNNGGFLSV
+1075 NLDNKGGFLSV
-1086 LHPNERVMTKEQNQQ
+1086 LHPNERVLTKEQNQQ

-1113 VQKAKINNVQNGSFE
+1113 VQKAKMNNLENGSFE
-1128 NVGVLSELN
+1128 NVGVLAELN

-1151 NRPETNIELGAITQ
+1151 NKPETNIELGAITQ
-1165 GAMEIVHS
+1165 SAMEIVQS
-1173 TKKGNKTT
+1173 TKKGNRTIT
-1181 VNTFKVRN
+1181 NTFKVRN

>member
-315 NAFELPASQAT
+315 NAFELPAGQAG

-401 GKDAQDRLKNLGI
+401 GKDAQERLKNLGI

-425 LAERLTVLKPLLN
+425 LAERLQVLKPLLT
-438 DAGALVKVFGS
+438 DSGALVKVFGA

-456 ILISQTEQLKTF
+456 ILISQTEELKKF
-468 TEGLDKNG
+468 TAGLDANG
-476 TTQEQANIK
+476 TTQEQADIK

-515 ATLDFLSNNFDGIVT
+515 ATLDFLSNNFDSIVT
-530 AVEKLV
+530 AVKYLIEAFV
-536 EVFISYK
+536 SYK
-543 LVQSTLKLKESY
+543 AVQTALNLKQNYS
-555 NDWQANKQAIKETGN
+555 DWQANRKAIKETGE
-570 ALKEGADGAKGFGN
+570 ALKEGSDGAKGFGN
-584 ALKGIGFSIAI
+584 ALKGIGLSIAI

-600 VGKALYDIASGAK
+600 VGKALYDIASGARK
-613 QARED
+613 ARED

-626 NISTKRA
+626 DISTKRA
-633 EKNVGT
+633 DKNVGT
-639 IQKDLDTKLKEY
+639 IQKDLDTKVKEY
-651 EKELKK
+651 NLRLKK
-657 KGITGIEFQKLSA
+657 QGITGIEFQKLSA
-670 DYAKQQTQNAKNEAD
+670 DFAKKEAENAKSQISNL
-685 KFAKI
+685 KKV
-690 SYQKVLNYREELKIL
+690 SYQKVLNYK
-705 NDLKR
+705 DD
-710 SEYQYGFLNEKQKKE
+710 
-725 LLRIEEKYGK
+725 LRILEIGLKNNVFLARNMNDITVTAKKVLNPQEIQRLIELNVKFGNTTDAISNTKGAIGGVTKAFQTYGSQLENVNS
-735 ELTTEKTLAN
+735 ELIDLESNVVDTQNTIKGSDKTTEK
-745 AISLTKASLAGA
+745 K
-757 TEGFQLYRTQV
+757 V
-768 GELSDELLDA
+768 
-778 EIAVSENSGATSK
+778 K
-791 NTEETKKNKK
+791 NEKKVVEAKKERVLTEEEIYQMELAQLAKIEDEKTKTAGEAEKERLQNEADTLEEVSTMRIKIWEKQIADEEEARKK
-801 ATKDLKEEKI
+801 AE
-811 SLTQKHREGAKA
+811 
-823 IEQET
+823 
-828 RANLFNADSLKA
+828 
-840 VLLLEKQR
+840 
-848 AVTVADIAVTE
+848 E
-859 AEIALEKAKK
+859 AEKE
-869 KGDPKKILEAERK
+869 
-882 LTDERIKQIQAQ
+882 
-894 LELDLRAEDNL
+894 
-905 VNQEKLKKDADL
+905 
-917 KILQLTNDFNDKA
+917 
-930 DQLEKDRLK
+930 RLK
-939 KRYENV
+939 NRYENV
-945 KKYTELANDLAQSQ
+945 KKYTELANNLAQSQ
-959 LDKKIELI
+959 LDKRIELI

-975 KKEQDLEDLAKNGN
+975 KKESELEDLAKNGN
-989 IKASESIAEQER
+989 IKANESIAEQER

-1025 FLTAYA
+1025 FLTAYT

-1101 LNGISNDEVVKM
+1101 LNGMSNDEVVKM

>member
-48 KKNASALKD
+48 KKNAGALKD

-103 LKTIQIRNEKALAK
+103 LKTIQIRNEKALIK
-117 ETEKK
+117 ESEKK
-122 ITLYQQESKRLN
+122 ITLYSQESKRLN

-149 NTATARALLKEITA
+149 NTSTARALLKEITA

-189 SKLKGGLSGVTN
+189 SKLKGGLRGVTG

-283 QALSDLTEKAIL
+283 QAMADLTEKAIL

-315 NAFELPASQAT
+315 NAFELPASQAG

-379 DAATAGTA
+379 DASTAGTA

-425 LAERLTVLKPLLN
+425 LAERLQVLKPLLT
-438 DAGALVKVFGS
+438 DSGALVKVFGA

-456 ILISQTEQLKTF
+456 ILISQTEELKKF
-468 TEGLDKNG
+468 TAGLDKNG
-476 TTQEQANIK
+476 TTQEQADIK

-499 GEALFLSIRS
+499 GEALFLSIRD
-509 GANGLS
+509 GASGLS
-515 ATLDFLSNNFDGIVT
+515 VTLDFLSRNFGSIVT
-530 AVEKLV
+530 AVKYLIEAFV
-536 EVFISYK
+536 AYK
-543 LVQSTLKLKESY
+543 AVQTALNLKQNYS
-555 NDWQANKQAIKETGN
+555 DWQANRKAIKETGD
-570 ALKEGADGAKGFGN
+570 ALKEGSDGAKGFGN
-584 ALKGIGFSIAI
+584 ALKGIGLSVAI

-600 VGKALYDIASGAK
+600 VGKALYDIASGARK
-613 QARED
+613 ARED

-626 NISTKRA
+626 DISTKRA
-633 EKNVGT
+633 DKNVGT
-639 IQKDLDTKLKEY
+639 IQKDLDLKIKEY
-651 EKELKK
+651 NLRLKK
-657 KGITGIEFQKLSA
+657 QGITGIEFQKMSA
-670 DYAKQQTQNAKNEAD
+670 DFAKKETENAKNQVENL
-685 KFAKI
+685 KKV
-690 SYQKVLNYREELKIL
+690 SYQKVLNYKDDLRILEIGLKNNVFMARNMNDITITAKKFLSPEEIQRLIEL
-705 NDLKR
+705 NVKFGNTQDAISNTKGAIGGVTKGFQTYRTELEALNTELIDVESNVVDTDNAIKG
-710 SEYQYGFLNEKQKKE
+710 SEKTTKTKVKNEKKVVEAKKE
-725 LLRIEEKYGK
+725 RVL
-735 ELTTEKTLAN
+735 
-745 AISLTKASLAGA
+745 
-757 TEGFQLYRTQV
+757 
-768 GELSDELLDA
+768 
-778 EIAVSENSGATSK
+778 
-791 NTEETKKNKK
+791 TEE
-801 ATKDLKEEKI
+801 
-811 SLTQKHREGAKA
+811 
-823 IEQET
+823 
-828 RANLFNADSLKA
+828 
-840 VLLLEKQR
+840 
-848 AVTVADIAVTE
+848 
-859 AEIALEKAKK
+859 EIY
-869 KGDPKKILEAERK
+869 
-882 LTDERIKQIQAQ
+882 Q
-894 LELDLRAEDNL
+894 LELAQLAKIEDEKTKTKDEAEKERLQNEADTLEEVSAMRIAIMNKEVEDAKNAEL
-905 VNQEKLKKDADL
+905 KAEEAEK
-917 KILQLTNDFNDKA
+917 
-930 DQLEKDRLK
+930 ERLK
-939 KRYENV
+939 NRYENV

-975 KKEQDLEDLAKNGN
+975 KKESELEDLAKNGN

-1025 FLTAYA
+1025 FLTAYT

-1113 VQKAKINNVQNGSFE
+1113 VQKSKINNVQNGSFE
-1128 NVGVLSELN
+1128 NVGVLAELN

-1146 KQAIL
+1146 KNAIL
-1151 NRPETNIELGAITQ
+1151 NKPETNIELGAITQ
-1165 GAMEIVHS
+1165 SAMEIVQS
-1173 TKKGNKTT
+1173 TKKGNRTIT
-1181 VNTFKVRN
+1181 NTFKVRN

>member
-16 FKDLKDSSKR
+16 FKELKESSKR
-26 AQDQSEAL
+26 AQDQSDSL
-34 KVSLLAINEVSKEI
+34 KVSLIAINEVSKEI

-71 KLTEIQKEANKLAVD
+71 KLTEIQKEANKIAID
-86 AEKVNR
+86 NERTNR

-117 ETEKK
+117 ESEKK
-122 ITLYQQESKRLN
+122 ITLYAQESKRLN

-149 NTATARALLKEITA
+149 NTSTARTLLKEITA

-177 HQRNVGNYDGAI
+177 HQRNVGNYEGALG
-189 SKLKGGLSGVTN
+189 KLKIGIGTVSG
-201 MLSQFGLAFG
+201 MLQQFGLAFG

-283 QALSDLTEKAIL
+283 QALADLTEKAIL

-315 NAFELPASQAT
+315 NAFELPAGQAG

-379 DAATAGTA
+379 DASTAGTA

-425 LAERLTVLKPLLN
+425 LAERLQVLKPLLS
-438 DAGALVKVFGS
+438 DSGALVKVFGA

-456 ILISQTEQLKTF
+456 ILISQTEELKKF
-468 TEGLDKNG
+468 TAGLDKNG
-476 TTQEQANIK
+476 TTQEQADIK

-515 ATLDFLSNNFDGIVT
+515 ATLDFLSNNFNGIVT
-530 AVEKLV
+530 AVKYLIETFV
-536 EVFISYK
+536 AYK
-543 LVQSTLKLKESY
+543 AVQTALNLKENYS
-555 NDWQANKQAIKETGN
+555 DWQANRKAIKETGD
-570 ALKEGADGAKGFGN
+570 ALKEGSDGAKGFGS
-584 ALKGIGFSIAI
+584 ALKGIGLSVAI

-600 VGKALYDIASGAK
+600 VGIALYDIASGAR

-618 LALLEKQV
+618 LAMLEKQV
-626 NISTKRA
+626 DISTKRA

-639 IQKDLDTKLKEY
+639 IQKDLDKKIQSYNL
-651 EKELKK
+651 ELKK
-657 KGITGIEFQKLSA
+657 QGITGIQFQKMSA
-670 DYAKQQTQNAKNEAD
+670 D
-685 KFAKI
+685 FAKRETESSKI
-690 SYQKVLNYREELKIL
+690 RIENLKKVSYQKVLDYKDELSRLQRLEREYNATDNTIRQNQIL
-705 NDLKR
+705 QEAFGGKNTTFAQQISLIKG
-710 SEYQYGFLNEKQKKE
+710 SIGGATKAFQTYGTQLEAVNSQLTDAEINVVDTENSIKGSNK
-725 LLRIEEKYGK
+725 
-735 ELTTEKTLAN
+735 TTEKKVKNEKKVVEAKKERVLTEEEIYQLELAQL
-745 AISLTKASLAGA
+745 AKLEEERTK
-757 TEGFQLYRTQV
+757 TI
-768 GELSDELLDA
+768 DEA
-778 EIAVSENSGATSK
+778 EKERLQNEADNLEAVSTMRI
-791 NTEETKKNKK
+791 
-801 ATKDLKEEKI
+801 KI
-811 SLTQKHREGAKA
+811 
-823 IEQET
+823 I
-828 RANLFNADSLKA
+828 
-840 VLLLEKQR
+840 EKQLEN
-848 AVTVADIAVTE
+848 E
-859 AEIALEKAKK
+859 AEAKK
-869 KGDPKKILEAERK
+869 KAEEEEQ
-882 LTDERIKQIQAQ
+882 ERI
-894 LELDLRAEDNL
+894 
-905 VNQEKLKKDADL
+905 
-917 KILQLTNDFNDKA
+917 
-930 DQLEKDRLK
+930 K

-945 KKYTELANDLAQSQ
+945 KKYTELTNNLAQNQ
-959 LDKKIELI
+959 LDKRIELI
-967 DKEIDASK
+967 DKEIEASK
-975 KKEQDLEDLAKNGN
+975 KKESDLEELAKNGN
-989 IKASESIAEQER
+989 IKAGESIAEQER
-1001 IQNEQLA
+1001 LQNEA
-1008 QKQKAERQ
+1008 IAKKEKAERQ
-1016 KQLIQSTTA
+1016 KQLIQMTTS
-1025 FLTAYA
+1025 FLTAYT

-1052 LLDGIISALPT
+1052 ILDGVISALPT
-1063 FFVGTED
+1063 FLVGTED

-1086 LHPNERVMTKEQNQQ
+1086 LHPNERVLTKEQNKQ
-1101 LNGISNDEVVKM
+1101 LNGMSNDEVVKM
-1113 VQKAKINNVQNGSFE
+1113 VQKAKFNNLENGSFE

-1137 GLKSELGAI
+1137 GLKSELNSI
-1146 KQAIL
+1146 KEAIL
-1151 NRPETNIELGAITQ
+1151 NKPETNIELGAITQ
-1165 GAMEIVHS
+1165 SAMEIVHS
-1173 TKKGNKTT
+1173 TKKGNRTLT
-1181 VNTFKVRN
+1181 NTFKVRN

>member
-16 FKDLKDSSKR
+16 FKELKDSSKR
-26 AQDQSEAL
+26 AQEQSDAL
-34 KVSLLAINEVSKEI
+34 KVSLMAINEVSKEI

-117 ETEKK
+117 ESEKK
-122 ITLYQQESKRLN
+122 ITLYAQESKRLN

-149 NTATARALLKEITA
+149 NTSTARALLKEITA
-163 LDGKLKQVDATVGQ
+163 LDSKLKQVDATVGQ
-177 HQRNVGNYDGAI
+177 HQRSVGNYDGAI
-189 SKLKGGLSGVTN
+189 SKLKGGLSGVTS

-283 QALSDLTEKAIL
+283 QAMADLTEKAIL

-315 NAFELPASQAT
+315 NAFELPASQAG

-379 DAATAGTA
+379 DASTAGTA

-401 GKDAQDRLKNLGI
+401 GKDAQHRLKNLGI

-425 LAERLTVLKPLLN
+425 LAERLQVLKPLLT
-438 DAGALVKVFGS
+438 DSGALVKVFGA

-456 ILISQTEQLKTF
+456 ILISQTEELKKF
-468 TEGLDKNG
+468 TAGLDKNG
-476 TTQEQANIK
+476 TTQEQADIK

-515 ATLDFLSNNFDGIVT
+515 ATLDFLSNNFSGIVT
-530 AVEKLV
+530 AVKYLIETFV
-536 EVFISYK
+536 AYK
-543 LVQSTLKLKESY
+543 AVQTALNLKQNYS
-555 NDWQANKQAIKETGN
+555 DWQANRKAIKETGD
-570 ALKEGADGAKGFGN
+570 ALKEGSEGAKGFGN
-584 ALKGIGFSIAI
+584 ALKGIGLSIAI

-600 VGKALYDIASGAK
+600 VGKALYDIASGARK
-613 QARED
+613 ARED

-626 NISTKRA
+626 DISTKRA
-633 EKNVGT
+633 DKNVGT
-639 IQKDLDTKLKEY
+639 IQKDLDLKIKEY
-651 EKELKK
+651 NLRLKK
-657 KGITGIEFQKLSA
+657 QGITGIEFQKMSA
-670 DYAKQQTQNAKNEAD
+670 DFAKKETENAKNQVENL
-685 KFAKI
+685 KKV
-690 SYQKVLNYREELKIL
+690 SYQKVLNYKDDLRILEIGLKNNVFYARNINDITVTAKKLLSTEEIQRLIEL
-705 NDLKR
+705 NVKFGKTTDAISNTKGAIGGVTKGFQTYRTELEALNTELIDVESNVVDTDNAIKG
-710 SEYQYGFLNEKQKKE
+710 SEKTTKTKVKNEKKVVEAKKE
-725 LLRIEEKYGK
+725 RVL
-735 ELTTEKTLAN
+735 
-745 AISLTKASLAGA
+745 
-757 TEGFQLYRTQV
+757 
-768 GELSDELLDA
+768 
-778 EIAVSENSGATSK
+778 
-791 NTEETKKNKK
+791 TEE
-801 ATKDLKEEKI
+801 
-811 SLTQKHREGAKA
+811 
-823 IEQET
+823 
-828 RANLFNADSLKA
+828 
-840 VLLLEKQR
+840 
-848 AVTVADIAVTE
+848 
-859 AEIALEKAKK
+859 EIY
-869 KGDPKKILEAERK
+869 
-882 LTDERIKQIQAQ
+882 Q
-894 LELDLRAEDNL
+894 LELAQLAKLEEERTKTIDEAEKERLQDEADNL
-905 VNQEKLKKDADL
+905 EAVSTMRIKIWEK
-917 KILQLTNDFNDKA
+917 
-930 DQLEKDRLK
+930 QLEDEAEAQRLADEAEKERLK
-939 KRYENV
+939 NRYENV
-945 KKYTELANDLAQSQ
+945 KKYTELANDLAQKQ

-975 KKEQDLEDLAKNGN
+975 KKESDLEELAKNGN
-989 IKASESIAEQER
+989 IKAGESIAEQER
-1001 IQNEQLA
+1001 IQNEA
-1008 QKQKAERQ
+1008 IAKKEKAERQ
-1016 KQLIQSTTA
+1016 KQLIQMTTA
-1025 FLTAYA
+1025 FLTAYT

-1052 LLDGIISALPT
+1052 LLDGVISALPA

-1075 NLDNNGGFLSV
+1075 NLDNKGGFLSV
-1086 LHPNERVMTKEQNQQ
+1086 LHPNERVLTKEQNQQ

-1113 VQKAKINNVQNGSFE
+1113 VQKAKMNNLENGSFE

-1151 NRPETNIELGAITQ
+1151 NKPETNIELGAITQ
-1165 GAMEIVHS
+1165 SAMEIVQS
-1173 TKKGNKTT
+1173 TKKGNRTIT
-1181 VNTFKVRN
+1181 NTFKVTN

>member
-16 FKDLKDSSKR
+16 FKELKDSSKR
-26 AQDQSEAL
+26 AQEQSDAL
-34 KVSLLAINEVSKEI
+34 KVSLMAINEVSKEI

-122 ITLYQQESKRLN
+122 ITLYAQESKRLN

-149 NTATARALLKEITA
+149 NTSTARALLKEITA

-283 QALSDLTEKAIL
+283 QAMADLTEKAIL

-315 NAFELPASQAT
+315 NAFELPASEAG

-401 GKDAQDRLKNLGI
+401 GKDAQNRLKNLGI

-425 LAERLTVLKPLLN
+425 LAERLQVLKPLLT
-438 DAGALVKVFGS
+438 DSGALVKVFGA

-456 ILISQTEQLKTF
+456 ILISQTEELKKF
-468 TEGLDKNG
+468 TAGLDKNG
-476 TTQEQANIK
+476 TTQEQADIK

-515 ATLDFLSNNFDGIVT
+515 ATLDFLSNNFNGIVT
-530 AVEKLV
+530 AVKYLIETFV
-536 EVFISYK
+536 AYK
-543 LVQSTLKLKESY
+543 AVQTALNLKESFQ
-555 NDWQANKQAIKETGN
+555 NWQANKNAIKGN
-570 ALKEGADGAKGFGN
+570 ADALSDAEKSAKGFKG
-584 ALKGIGFSIAI
+584 ALSGIGLSIAI
-595 TVLFE
+595 TVLVE
-600 VGKALYDIASGAK
+600 VGKAIYDIATGAK
-613 QARED
+613 QAREE
-618 LALLEKQV
+618 LAMLEKQV
-626 NISTKRA
+626 DISTKRVDKNIGEIQKRN
-633 EKNVGT
+633 EKN
-639 IQKDLDTKLKEY
+639 ISDYNLRLKDAGVK
-651 EKELKK
+651 
-657 KGITGIEFQKLSA
+657 GIEFQKKSA
-670 DYAKQQTQNAKNEAD
+670 EFALKQNQQSAKEIQNLK
-685 KFAKI
+685 KV
-690 SYQKVLNYREELKIL
+690 SYQKVLNYKEELERLRFYKLTYESGNRFNLTEAQALDAGKLLTKYGSFDKGISLLKANVGASTKAFQDYTTQAEQMALTL
-705 NDLKR
+705 NDAKGAVLDNVETVVTAGETKVK
-710 SEYQYGFLNEKQKKE
+710 NEKKVVEAKKE
-725 LLRIEEKYGK
+725 RVL
-735 ELTTEKTLAN
+735 
-745 AISLTKASLAGA
+745 
-757 TEGFQLYRTQV
+757 
-768 GELSDELLDA
+768 
-778 EIAVSENSGATSK
+778 
-791 NTEETKKNKK
+791 TEE
-801 ATKDLKEEKI
+801 
-811 SLTQKHREGAKA
+811 
-823 IEQET
+823 
-828 RANLFNADSLKA
+828 
-840 VLLLEKQR
+840 
-848 AVTVADIAVTE
+848 
-859 AEIALEKAKK
+859 EIY
-869 KGDPKKILEAERK
+869 
-882 LTDERIKQIQAQ
+882 Q
-894 LELDLRAEDNL
+894 LELANLAKLEEERQKALDEATKVYDEHEKERLQNEADNL
-905 VNQEKLKKDADL
+905 EAVSTMRIKIWEKQLEDEAEAQKKADEAEKERL
-917 KILQLTNDFNDKA
+917 KI
-930 DQLEKDRLK
+930 
-939 KRYENV
+939 RYENV
-945 KKYTELANDLAQSQ
+945 KKYTELANDLAQKQ

-975 KKEQDLEDLAKNGN
+975 KKESDLEELAKNGN
-989 IKASESIAEQER
+989 IKAGESIAEQER
-1001 IQNEQLA
+1001 IQNEA
-1008 QKQKAERQ
+1008 IAKKEKAERQ
-1016 KQLIQSTTA
+1016 KQLIQMTTA
-1025 FLTAYA
+1025 FLTAYT

-1052 LLDGIISALPT
+1052 LLDGVISALPA

-1075 NLDNNGGFLSV
+1075 NLDNKGGFLSV
-1086 LHPNERVMTKEQNQQ
+1086 LHPNERVLTKEQNQQ

-1113 VQKAKINNVQNGSFE
+1113 VQKAKMNNLENGSFE
-1128 NVGVLSELN
+1128 NVGVLAELN

-1151 NRPETNIELGAITQ
+1151 NKPETNIELGAITQ
-1165 GAMEIVHS
+1165 SAMEIVQS
-1173 TKKGNKTT
+1173 TKKGNRTIT
-1181 VNTFKVRN
+1181 NTFKVRN

>member
-103 LKTIQIRNEKALAK
+103 LKTIQIRNEKALIK
-117 ETEKK
+117 ESEKK
-122 ITLYQQESKRLN
+122 ITLYSQESKRLN

-149 NTATARALLKEITA
+149 NTSTARALLKEITA

-189 SKLKGGLSGVTN
+189 SKLKGGLRGVTG

-283 QALSDLTEKAIL
+283 QAMADLTEKAIL

-315 NAFELPASQAT
+315 NAFELPASQAG

-425 LAERLTVLKPLLN
+425 LAERLQVLKPLLN

-476 TTQEQANIK
+476 TTQEQADIK

-530 AVEKLV
+530 AVKYLIEAFV
-536 EVFISYK
+536 SYK
-543 LVQSTLKLKESY
+543 AVQTALNLKQNYS
-555 NDWQANKQAIKETGN
+555 DWQANRKAIKETGD
-570 ALKEGADGAKGFGN
+570 ALKEGSDGAKGFGN
-584 ALKGIGFSIAI
+584 ALKGIGLSVAI

-600 VGKALYDIASGAK
+600 VGKALYDIASGARK
-613 QARED
+613 ARED

-626 NISTKRA
+626 DISTKRA
-633 EKNVGT
+633 DKNVGT
-639 IQKDLDTKLKEY
+639 IQKDLDTKIKEY
-651 EKELKK
+651 NLRLKK
-657 KGITGIEFQKLSA
+657 QGITGIEFQKMSA
-670 DYAKQQTQNAKNEAD
+670 DFAKKETENAKSQISNL
-685 KFAKI
+685 KKV
-690 SYQKVLNYREELKIL
+690 SYQKVLNYK
-705 NDLKR
+705 DD
-710 SEYQYGFLNEKQKKE
+710 
-725 LLRIEEKYGK
+725 LRILEIGLKNNVFLARNMNDITVTAKKVLNPQEIQRLIELNVKFGNTTDAISNTKGAIGGVTKAFQTYGSQLENVNS
-735 ELTTEKTLAN
+735 ELIDLESNVVDTDN
-745 AISLTKASLAGA
+745 AIKGSEKSTDTKVKNDKKLIKSIKERGLTEEEIRNKQLAEA
-757 TEGFQLYRTQV
+757 IKTEEDLSNI
-768 GELSDELLDA
+768 SDEA
-778 EIAVSENSGATSK
+778 
-791 NTEETKKNKK
+791 NKK
-801 ATKDLKEEKI
+801 AEEAEKERLQNKADTLEEVSAMRIAIMNK
-811 SLTQKHREGAKA
+811 EVEDAK
-823 IEQET
+823 
-828 RANLFNADSLKA
+828 NAELKA
-840 VLLLEKQR
+840 E
-848 AVTVADIAVTE
+848 E
-859 AEIALEKAKK
+859 AEKE
-869 KGDPKKILEAERK
+869 
-882 LTDERIKQIQAQ
+882 
-894 LELDLRAEDNL
+894 
-905 VNQEKLKKDADL
+905 
-917 KILQLTNDFNDKA
+917 
-930 DQLEKDRLK
+930 RLK

-959 LDKKIELI
+959 LDKRIELI

-989 IKASESIAEQER
+989 IKANESIAEQER

-1025 FLTAYA
+1025 FLTAYT

-1101 LNGISNDEVVKM
+1101 LNGMSNDEVVKM

-1128 NVGVLSELN
+1128 NVGVLAELN

-1165 GAMEIVHS
+1165 SAMEIVQS

>member
-16 FKDLKDSSKR
+16 FKELKDSSKR
-26 AQDQSEAL
+26 AQEQSDAL
-34 KVSLLAINEVSKEI
+34 KVSLMAINEVSKEI

-122 ITLYQQESKRLN
+122 ITLYAQESKRLN

-149 NTATARALLKEITA
+149 NTSTARALLKEITA

-315 NAFELPASQAT
+315 NAFELPASEAG

-379 DAATAGTA
+379 DASTAGTA

-425 LAERLTVLKPLLN
+425 LAERLQVLKPLLT
-438 DAGALVKVFGS
+438 DSGALVKVFGA

-456 ILISQTEQLKTF
+456 ILISQTEELKKF
-468 TEGLDKNG
+468 TAGLDKNG
-476 TTQEQANIK
+476 TTQEQADIK

-515 ATLDFLSNNFDGIVT
+515 TTLDFLSNNFNGIVT
-530 AVEKLV
+530 AVKYLIETFV
-536 EVFISYK
+536 AYK
-543 LVQSTLKLKESY
+543 AVQTALNLKQNYS
-555 NDWQANKQAIKETGN
+555 DWQANRKAIKETGD

-584 ALKGIGFSIAI
+584 ALKGIGLSIAI

-600 VGKALYDIASGAK
+600 VGKALYDIASGAR

-618 LALLEKQV
+618 LAMLEKQV
-626 NISTKRA
+626 DISTKRA

-639 IQKDLDTKLKEY
+639 IQKDLDTKIKDYNLR
-651 EKELKK
+651 LKK
-657 KGITGIEFQKLSA
+657 QGITGIEFQKMSA
-670 DYAKQQTQNAKNEAD
+670 D
-685 KFAKI
+685 FAKKETESSKTRI
-690 SYQKVLNYREELKIL
+690 QNLKKEAYQKVLNYK
-705 NDLKR
+705 D
-710 SEYQYGFLNEKQKKE
+710 E
-725 LLRIEEKYGK
+725 LLRLQRLEREYNATDNTIRQNQILQEAFGGK
-735 ELTTEKTLAN
+735 NTTFAQQ
-745 AISLTKASLAGA
+745 ISLIKGSIGGATKA
-757 TEGFQLYRTQV
+757 FQTYGTQLETV
-768 GELSDELLDA
+768 NSQLTDA
-778 EIAVSENSGATSK
+778 ETNVVDTENSIKASSK
-791 NTEETKKNKK
+791 NTEKKVKNEKKVVEAKKERVLTEEEIYQLELAQLAKLEEERTKTIDE
-801 ATKDLKEEKI
+801 AEKERLQNEADNLEAVSTMRIKIWEKQ
-811 SLTQKHREGAKA
+811 LEDEA
-823 IEQET
+823 
-828 RANLFNADSLKA
+828 
-840 VLLLEKQR
+840 EKQR
-848 AVTVADIAVTE
+848 LADE
-859 AEIALEKAKK
+859 AEKE
-869 KGDPKKILEAERK
+869 
-882 LTDERIKQIQAQ
+882 
-894 LELDLRAEDNL
+894 
-905 VNQEKLKKDADL
+905 
-917 KILQLTNDFNDKA
+917 
-930 DQLEKDRLK
+930 RLK

-945 KKYTELANDLAQSQ
+945 KKYTELANDLAQKQ

-975 KKEQDLEDLAKNGN
+975 KKESDLEELAKNGN
-989 IKASESIAEQER
+989 IKAGESIAEQER
-1001 IQNEQLA
+1001 IQNEA
-1008 QKQKAERQ
+1008 IAKKEKAERQ
-1016 KQLIQSTTA
+1016 KQLIQMTTA
-1025 FLTAYA
+1025 FLTAYT

-1052 LLDGIISALPT
+1052 LLDGVISALPA
-1063 FFVGTED
+1063 FFSGTED

-1075 NLDNNGGFLSV
+1075 NLDNKGGFLSV
-1086 LHPNERVMTKEQNQQ
+1086 LHPNERVLTKEQNQQ

-1113 VQKAKINNVQNGSFE
+1113 VQKAKMNNLENGSFE
-1128 NVGVLSELN
+1128 NVGVLAELN

-1151 NRPETNIELGAITQ
+1151 NKPETNIELGAITQ
-1165 GAMEIVHS
+1165 SAMEIVQS
-1173 TKKGNKTT
+1173 TKKGNRTIT
-1181 VNTFKVRN
+1181 NTFKVRN

>member
-177 HQRNVGNYDGAI
+177 HQRNVGNYEGALG
-189 SKLKGGLSGVTN
+189 KLKIGLGNVSG
-201 MLSQFGLAFG
+201 MLQQFGVAFG
-211 GVALAGKGIKTIAD
+211 GVAIVGKGIKTIAD

-283 QALSDLTEKAIL
+283 QAMADLTEKAIL

-315 NAFELPASQAT
+315 NAFELPASQAG

-425 LAERLTVLKPLLN
+425 LAERLQVLKPLLT
-438 DAGALVKVFGS
+438 DSGALVKVFGA

-456 ILISQTEQLKTF
+456 ILISQTEELKKF
-468 TEGLDKNG
+468 TAGLDANG
-476 TTQEQANIK
+476 TTQEQADIK

-530 AVEKLV
+530 AVKYLIEAFV
-536 EVFISYK
+536 SYK
-543 LVQSTLKLKESY
+543 AVQTALNLKQNFS
-555 NDWQANKQAIKETGN
+555 DWQANKNAIKETGS

-584 ALKGIGFSIAI
+584 ALKGIGLSIAI

-600 VGKALYDIASGAK
+600 VGKAIYDIASGAK
-613 QARED
+613 QAREE
-618 LALLEKQV
+618 LAMLEKQV
-626 NISTKRA
+626 DISTKRVDKNIGEIQKRN
-633 EKNVGT
+633 EKN
-639 IQKDLDTKLKEY
+639 ISEYNLRLKEA
-651 EKELKK
+651 
-657 KGITGIEFQKLSA
+657 GVTGAEFQKKTA
-670 DYAKQQTQNAKNEAD
+670 E
-685 KFAKI
+685 FAKKQTENSTKEI
-690 SYQKVLNYREELKIL
+690 QGLKKVAYQKVLNYKEELERLRFYKQTYESGNRFDLTEAQALDAGKLLTKYGSFDKGISLLKANVGASTKAFQAYTTEGEQLALSL
-705 NDLKR
+705 NDAK
-710 SEYQYGFLNEKQKKE
+710 
-725 LLRIEEKYGK
+725 
-735 ELTTEKTLAN
+735 
-745 AISLTKASLAGA
+745 GA
-757 TEGFQLYRTQV
+757 V
-768 GELSDELLDA
+768 ID
-778 EIAVSENSGATSK
+778 NSGATSK

-869 KGDPKKILEAERK
+869 KGDPKKILEAEKK

-905 VNQEKLKKDADL
+905 VNQEKLKKEADL

-975 KKEQDLEDLAKNGN
+975 KKESDLEDLAKNGN
-989 IKASESIAEQER
+989 IKANESIAEQER

-1025 FLTAYA
+1025 FLTAYT

-1101 LNGISNDEVVKM
+1101 LNGMSNDEVVKM

-1128 NVGVLSELN
+1128 NVGVLAELN

-1165 GAMEIVHS
+1165 SAMEIVQS

>member
-189 SKLKGGLSGVTN
+189 SKLKGGLRGVTG

-315 NAFELPASQAT
+315 NAFELPAGQAG

-379 DAATAGTA
+379 DASSAGTA

-425 LAERLTVLKPLLN
+425 LAERLQVLKPLLT
-438 DAGALVKVFGS
+438 DSGALVKVFGA

-456 ILISQTEQLKTF
+456 ILISQTEELKKF
-468 TEGLDKNG
+468 TAGLDKNG
-476 TTQEQANIK
+476 TTQEQADIK

-499 GEALFLSIRS
+499 GEALFLSIRD
-509 GANGLS
+509 GASGLS
-515 ATLDFLSNNFDGIVT
+515 VTLDFLSRNFGSIVT
-530 AVEKLV
+530 AVKYLIETFV
-536 EVFISYK
+536 AYK
-543 LVQSTLKLKESY
+543 AVQTALNLKQNYS
-555 NDWQANKQAIKETGN
+555 DWQANRKAIKETGD
-570 ALKEGADGAKGFGN
+570 ALKEGSDGAKGFGN
-584 ALKGIGFSIAI
+584 ALKGIGLSVAI

-600 VGKALYDIASGAK
+600 VGKALYDIASGARK
-613 QARED
+613 ARED

-626 NISTKRA
+626 DISTKRA
-633 EKNVGT
+633 DKNVGT
-639 IQKDLDTKLKEY
+639 IQKDLDTKIKEY
-651 EKELKK
+651 NLRLKK
-657 KGITGIEFQKLSA
+657 QGITGIEFQKMSA
-670 DYAKQQTQNAKNEAD
+670 DFAKKETENAKSQISNL
-685 KFAKI
+685 KKV
-690 SYQKVLNYREELKIL
+690 SYQKVLNYKDDLRILEIGLKNNVFLARNMNDITVTAKKVLNPQEIQRLIELNVKFGNTTDAISNTKGAIGGVTKAFQTYGSQLENVNSELIDLESNVVDTDNAIKGSEKTTKTKVKNEKKVVEAKKERVLTEEEIYQMELAQLAKIEDEKTKTKDEAEKERLQNEADTLEEVSAMRIAIMNKEVEDAKNAELK
-705 NDLKR
+705 
-710 SEYQYGFLNEKQKKE
+710 
-725 LLRIEEKYGK
+725 
-735 ELTTEKTLAN
+735 
-745 AISLTKASLAGA
+745 
-757 TEGFQLYRTQV
+757 
-768 GELSDELLDA
+768 A
-778 EIAVSENSGATSK
+778 E
-791 NTEETKKNKK
+791 
-801 ATKDLKEEKI
+801 
-811 SLTQKHREGAKA
+811 
-823 IEQET
+823 
-828 RANLFNADSLKA
+828 
-840 VLLLEKQR
+840 
-848 AVTVADIAVTE
+848 E
-859 AEIALEKAKK
+859 AEKE
-869 KGDPKKILEAERK
+869 
-882 LTDERIKQIQAQ
+882 
-894 LELDLRAEDNL
+894 
-905 VNQEKLKKDADL
+905 
-917 KILQLTNDFNDKA
+917 
-930 DQLEKDRLK
+930 RLK
-939 KRYENV
+939 NRYENV

-959 LDKKIELI
+959 LDKRIELI
-967 DKEIDASK
+967 DKEIEASR

-989 IKASESIAEQER
+989 IKANESIAEQER

-1025 FLTAYA
+1025 FLTAYT

-1146 KQAIL
+1146 KNAIL
-1151 NRPETNIELGAITQ
+1151 NKPETNIELGAITQ

>member
-315 NAFELPASQAT
+315 NAFELPASEAG

-379 DAATAGTA
+379 DASSAGTA

-425 LAERLTVLKPLLN
+425 LAERLQVLKPLLT
-438 DAGALVKVFGS
+438 DSGALVKVFGA

-456 ILISQTEQLKTF
+456 ILISQTEELKKF
-468 TEGLDKNG
+468 TAGLDANG
-476 TTQEQANIK
+476 TTQEQADIK

-515 ATLDFLSNNFDGIVT
+515 ATLDFLSNNFDSIVT
-530 AVEKLV
+530 AVKYLIEAFV
-536 EVFISYK
+536 SYK
-543 LVQSTLKLKESY
+543 AVQTALNLKQNYS
-555 NDWQANKQAIKETGN
+555 DWQANRKAIKETGE
-570 ALKEGADGAKGFGN
+570 ALKEGSDGAKGFGN
-584 ALKGIGFSIAI
+584 ALKGIGLSIAI

-600 VGKALYDIASGAK
+600 VGKALYDIASGARK
-613 QARED
+613 ARED

-626 NISTKRA
+626 DISTKRA
-633 EKNVGT
+633 DKNVGT
-639 IQKDLDTKLKEY
+639 IQKDLDTKVKEY
-651 EKELKK
+651 NLRLKK
-657 KGITGIEFQKLSA
+657 QGITGIEFQKLSA
-670 DYAKQQTQNAKNEAD
+670 DFAKKEAENAKSQISNL
-685 KFAKI
+685 KKV
-690 SYQKVLNYREELKIL
+690 SYQKVLNYK
-705 NDLKR
+705 DD
-710 SEYQYGFLNEKQKKE
+710 
-725 LLRIEEKYGK
+725 LRILEIGLKNNVFLARNMNDITVTAKKVLNPQEIQRLIELNVKFGNTTDAISNTKGAIGGVTKAFQTYGSQLENVNS
-735 ELTTEKTLAN
+735 ELIDLESNVVDTQNTIKGSDKTTEK
-745 AISLTKASLAGA
+745 K
-757 TEGFQLYRTQV
+757 V
-768 GELSDELLDA
+768 
-778 EIAVSENSGATSK
+778 K
-791 NTEETKKNKK
+791 NEKKVVEAKKERVLTEE
-801 ATKDLKEEKI
+801 
-811 SLTQKHREGAKA
+811 
-823 IEQET
+823 
-828 RANLFNADSLKA
+828 
-840 VLLLEKQR
+840 
-848 AVTVADIAVTE
+848 
-859 AEIALEKAKK
+859 EIY
-869 KGDPKKILEAERK
+869 
-882 LTDERIKQIQAQ
+882 Q
-894 LELDLRAEDNL
+894 LELANLAKLEEERQKALDEATKVYDEHEKERLQNEADTLEAVSTMRIKIWEKQIADEEEARKKAEEA
-905 VNQEKLKKDADL
+905 EK
-917 KILQLTNDFNDKA
+917 
-930 DQLEKDRLK
+930 ERLK
-939 KRYENV
+939 NRYENV
-945 KKYTELANDLAQSQ
+945 KKYTELANNLAQSQ
-959 LDKKIELI
+959 LDKRIELI

-975 KKEQDLEDLAKNGN
+975 KKESELEDLAKNGN
-989 IKASESIAEQER
+989 IKANESIAEQER

-1025 FLTAYA
+1025 FLTAYT

-1101 LNGISNDEVVKM
+1101 LNGMSNDEVVKM

>member
-16 FKDLKDSSKR
+16 FKELKDSSKR
-26 AQDQSEAL
+26 AQEQSDAL
-34 KVSLLAINEVSKEI
+34 KVSLMAINEVSKEI

-122 ITLYQQESKRLN
+122 ITLYAQESKRLN

-149 NTATARALLKEITA
+149 NTSTARALLKEITA

-315 NAFELPASQAT
+315 NAFELPASEAG

-379 DAATAGTA
+379 DASTAGTA

-425 LAERLTVLKPLLN
+425 LAERLQVLKPLLT
-438 DAGALVKVFGS
+438 DSGALVKVFGA

-456 ILISQTEQLKTF
+456 ILISQTEELKKF
-468 TEGLDKNG
+468 TAGLDKNG
-476 TTQEQANIK
+476 TTQEQADIK

-515 ATLDFLSNNFDGIVT
+515 ATLDFLSNNFNGIVT
-530 AVEKLV
+530 AVKYLIETFV
-536 EVFISYK
+536 AYK
-543 LVQSTLKLKESY
+543 AVQTALNLKQNY
-555 NDWQANKQAIKETGN
+555 TDWQANRKAIKETGD
-570 ALKEGADGAKGFGN
+570 ALKEGSEGAKGFKS
-584 ALKGIGFSIAI
+584 ALSGIGLSVAI

-600 VGKALYDIASGAK
+600 VGKALYDIASGAR

-618 LALLEKQV
+618 LAMLEKQV
-626 NISTKRA
+626 DISTKRA

-639 IQKDLDTKLKEY
+639 IQKDLDTKIKDYNLR
-651 EKELKK
+651 LKK
-657 KGITGIEFQKLSA
+657 QGITGIEFQKMSA
-670 DYAKQQTQNAKNEAD
+670 D
-685 KFAKI
+685 FAKKETESSKTRI
-690 SYQKVLNYREELKIL
+690 QNLKKEAYQKVLNYK
-705 NDLKR
+705 D
-710 SEYQYGFLNEKQKKE
+710 E
-725 LLRIEEKYGK
+725 LLRLQRLEREYNATDNTIRQNQILQEAFGGK
-735 ELTTEKTLAN
+735 NTTFAQQ
-745 AISLTKASLAGA
+745 ISLIKGSIGGATKA
-757 TEGFQLYRTQV
+757 FQTYGTQLETV
-768 GELSDELLDA
+768 NSQLTDA
-778 EIAVSENSGATSK
+778 ETNVVDTENSIKASSK
-791 NTEETKKNKK
+791 NTEKKVKNEKK
-801 ATKDLKEEKI
+801 VVE
-811 SLTQKHREGAKA
+811 
-823 IEQET
+823 
-828 RANLFNADSLKA
+828 
-840 VLLLEKQR
+840 
-848 AVTVADIAVTE
+848 
-859 AEIALEKAKK
+859 AKK
-869 KGDPKKILEAERK
+869 ERV
-882 LTDERIKQIQAQ
+882 LTEEEIYQ
-894 LELDLRAEDNL
+894 LELAQLAKKEEEKQKIIDETAKKLDEDQQKREQDGKEEMDRLSAIGKITTDAWQKQLDDEAEAQKKADEA
-905 VNQEKLKKDADL
+905 EKERL
-917 KILQLTNDFNDKA
+917 KI
-930 DQLEKDRLK
+930 
-939 KRYENV
+939 RYENV
-945 KKYTELANDLAQSQ
+945 KKYTELANDLAQKQ

-975 KKEQDLEDLAKNGN
+975 KKESDLEELAKNGN
-989 IKASESIAEQER
+989 IKAGESIAEQER
-1001 IQNEQLA
+1001 IQNEA
-1008 QKQKAERQ
+1008 IAKKEKAERQ
-1016 KQLIQSTTA
+1016 KQLIQMTTA
-1025 FLTAYA
+1025 FLTAYT

-1052 LLDGIISALPT
+1052 LLDGVISALPA
-1063 FFVGTED
+1063 FFSGTED

-1075 NLDNNGGFLSV
+1075 NLDNKGGFLSV
-1086 LHPNERVMTKEQNQQ
+1086 LHPNERVLTKEQNQQ

-1113 VQKAKINNVQNGSFE
+1113 VQKAKMNNLENGSFE
-1128 NVGVLSELN
+1128 NVGVLAELN

-1151 NRPETNIELGAITQ
+1151 NKPETNIELGAITQ
-1165 GAMEIVHS
+1165 SAMEIVQS
-1173 TKKGNKTT
+1173 TKKGNRTIT
-1181 VNTFKVRN
+1181 NTFKVRN